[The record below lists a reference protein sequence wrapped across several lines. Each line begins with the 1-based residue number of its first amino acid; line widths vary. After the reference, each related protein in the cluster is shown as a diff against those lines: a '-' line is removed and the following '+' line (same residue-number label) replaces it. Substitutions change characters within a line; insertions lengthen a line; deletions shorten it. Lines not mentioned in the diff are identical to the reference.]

1 MWRPSTLT
9 VSAAVVSK
17 SKCLLV
23 ATRRWRVPPAACV
36 THRSAP
42 VLHPQQIRSWPSFR
56 EKLTVLDGH
65 AKHLGRLGGVTAMAV
80 TREEDNKPNKPF
92 TR

>member
-1 MWRPSTLT
+1 MSSLDWPSCRLVPTCT
-9 VSAAVVSK
+9 FGV
-17 SKCLLV
+17 CLCLH
-23 ATRRWRVPPAACV
+23 RR
-36 THRSAP
+36 
-42 VLHPQQIRSWPSFR
+42 QIRSWPNFR

-65 AKHLGRLGGVTAMAV
+65 AKHLGRLGGVTAMAT